1 MKNVFVS
8 HLEVVKSQ
16 ERLLV
21 NDWNLDVI
29 RMSDFGGREQA
40 FFHLRKDSQ
49 EKKDAM
55 QGKGFWL
62 IMGTHP
68 YSLSH
73 VKAFRFILWRREC
86 QEEEEM
92 NDIKK

>member
-40 FFHLRKDSQ
+40 FFLLRKDSQ
-49 EKKDAM
+49 EKKM
-55 QGKGFWL
+55 QC
-62 IMGTHP
+62 
-68 YSLSH
+68 
-73 VKAFRFILWRREC
+73 REK
-86 QEEEEM
+86 
-92 NDIKK
+92 DFD